1 MQMRRRRYIRFDF
14 TQALHTRAT
23 SAERHDHRIIA
34 RARASDLSS
43 TRAFARCVRL
53 GSNEAR
59 VRMRSIRSTI
69 RTNANSSR
77 LAHIFSAPPRIA
89 TIVRRQFYALAELIS
104 GAQGK
109 REKQGHWPRRT
120 YQIETT
126 RMLIAIEFF
135 LAVDIAFLSTRRCDP
150 RIRHSKHGKNQVIRE
165 RFDSS
170 VRRRVVS

>member
-1 MQMRRRRYIRFDF
+1 MRRRRYIRFDF

-23 SAERHDHRIIA
+23 SAERHDYRIIA
-34 RARASDLSS
+34 RARASVLSS
-43 TRAFARCVRL
+43 TRAFARSVRL
-53 GSNEAR
+53 GGNEAL
-59 VRMRSIRSTI
+59 VRMRSIRSIT

-77 LAHIFSAPPRIA
+77 FAHIFSAPPRIA
-89 TIVRRQFYALAELIS
+89 AIVRRQFSALAELVS
-104 GAQGK
+104 GAQEKRGK
-109 REKQGHWPRRT
+109 PGHWPRRT

-135 LAVDIAFLSTRRCDP
+135 LAVDIAFLSTRRCDLGV
-150 RIRHSKHGKNQVIRE
+150 RHSKRGETQVIRE